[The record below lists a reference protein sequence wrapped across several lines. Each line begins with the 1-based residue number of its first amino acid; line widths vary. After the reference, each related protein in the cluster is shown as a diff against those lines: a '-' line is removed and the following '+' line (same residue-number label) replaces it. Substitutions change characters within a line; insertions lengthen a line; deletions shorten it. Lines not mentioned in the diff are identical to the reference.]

1 MQKYL
6 LLFIITSFP
15 IMSMKE
21 YYNYL
26 YDLVDANTPKLPVQ
40 INSNDEDWLIEQSD
54 NYLLSE
60 EENNSIVDKN
70 EETESLCGLNEPKEL
85 DDSYCYFFIY
95 NLEDTQTE
103 DFFIEPK
110 MFFKEKYEKSLKS
123 KRKDFKKATKTKNK
137 KLSKV
142 YCNFLTDKK
151 INKEKHKNIKVCSS
165 QVKKPEKQ
173 INHRQ
178 LNNSDFIS
186 KKNQKI
192 IKDIKCKKNKK
203 KNNNYENTGI
213 VEFFVYCNIFLVNL

>member
-6 LLFIITSFP
+6 LLFVITSFSM
-15 IMSMKE
+15 MSMKE
-21 YYNYL
+21 DYHYL

-40 INSNDEDWLIEQSD
+40 INSNDEDWLIRESD

-60 EENNSIVDKN
+60 EENNSILDKD
-70 EETESLCGLNEPKEL
+70 EETESLCDLNEPKEL

-95 NLEDTQTE
+95 NLENTQTE

-110 MFFKEKYEKSLKS
+110 IFFKEKYEKSLKS
-123 KRKDFKKATKTKNK
+123 KRKNFQKATKIKNK

-151 INKEKHKNIKVCSS
+151 INKENHKNIKVCSS
-165 QVKKPEKQ
+165 QVKTPKKQ

-178 LNNSDFIS
+178 LNNYEFIS
-186 KKNQKI
+186 KKNQKK
-192 IKDIKCKKNKK
+192 IKNIKCKKIRKK
-203 KNNNYENTGI
+203 IIIITKI
-213 VEFFVYCNIFLVNL
+213 LVL